1 MKSDLQNNENSKVI
15 FNLINKNIKRMS
27 NTMVI
32 SIANHKGGVGKTA
45 TAQNLGAG
53 LAKESFKTLVID
65 LDAQANL
72 SVSFGLE
79 SPDKTIY
86 EALKG
91 EIELPIYKINDHL
104 DIVPSNLN
112 LSAIEIEML
121 SQAGRDFFLK
131 NLIDKIKNNY
141 DFILIDCPPSIGVLT
156 INALTASDK
165 VIIPMEAHFLAVQGI
180 SKLYEVINIVKERL
194 NSKLEV
200 MGILITK
207 FDKRTTIQNDI
218 KNAILGDKENHV
230 FETHIRVNT
239 SIPESTYLGQD
250 IFEYAPTSNGAK
262 DYMDL
267 VKEIINYK

>member
-1 MKSDLQNNENSKVI
+1 
-15 FNLINKNIKRMS
+15 MS
-27 NTMVI
+27 NTMII

-53 LAKESFKTLVID
+53 LAKEGFKTLVID

-72 SVSFGLE
+72 SVSFGID
-79 SPDKTIY
+79 SADKTIY

-91 EIELPIYKINDHL
+91 EITLPIYKINDHL

-131 NLIDKIKNNY
+131 SLIEKIKINY

-180 SKLYEVINIVKERL
+180 SKLYEVINIVIERL
-194 NSKLEV
+194 NSKLAV

-218 KNAILGDKENHV
+218 KDAILEDKEHNV
-230 FETHIRVNT
+230 FETYIRVNT
-239 SIPESTYLGQD
+239 SIAESTYLGQD
-250 IFEYAPTSNGAK
+250 IFEYAPNSNGAK
-262 DYMDL
+262 DYADL
-267 VKEIINYK
+267 VQEIINYK